1 MSFST
6 KNSAGPSACSVA
18 FKVSVTQNAHCV
30 ILFVC
35 LLSICNSYYYMYKAT
50 SFGGVFLLV
59 AFHYIALVCNY
70 CFFIVV
76 NKISIYLSTCRPMHL

>member
-18 FKVSVTQNAHCV
+18 FRVSVTQNAHCV

-59 AFHYIALVCNY
+59 AFHYIALVCSY

-76 NKISIYLSTCRPMHL
+76 NKISIYLSILV